1 MTEKAKTPIQSEFE
15 ALPLDQK
22 ISQLMKMEV
31 VTLTES
37 FNYVVKSATKVF
49 EQAGDA
55 IQDLGVKVEA
65 EVKKATSSTT
75 TQTKTAAPKAT
86 AAKPKARP
94 AKKPSAKKS
103 E

>member
-37 FNYVVKSATKVF
+37 FNYVVQSATKAF

-55 IQDLGVKVEA
+55 IQDFGVKVEA

-75 TQTKTAAPKAT
+75 TQTKTAAPKAS
-86 AAKPKARP
+86 APKAKPRA
-94 AKKPSAKKS
+94 AKKPRGKS

>member
-37 FNYVVKSATKVF
+37 FNYVVKSATKAF

-55 IQDLGVKVEA
+55 IQDFGAKVESEA
-65 EVKKATSSTT
+65 KKATSYGK
-75 TQTKTAAPKAT
+75 TQTKTAAPKAAT
-86 AAKPKARP
+86 PKPKARP
-94 AKKPSAKKS
+94 VKKPRGKS
-103 E
+103 GE

>member
-37 FNYVVKSATKVF
+37 FNYVVKSATKAF

-55 IQDLGVKVEA
+55 IQDFGAKVEA
-65 EVKKATSSTT
+65 EAKKATSSTT
-75 TQTKTAAPKAT
+75 SQTKTAAPKAT

-94 AKKPSAKKS
+94 AKKPSAKK
-103 E
+103 

>member
-22 ISQLMKMEV
+22 ISQLMKMEA
-31 VTLTES
+31 VTLTET
-37 FNYVVKSATKVF
+37 FNYVVQSATKAF

-55 IQDLGVKVEA
+55 IQDFGAKVESEA
-65 EVKKATSSTT
+65 KKATSYAKA
-75 TQTKTAAPKAT
+75 QTETAAPKAAT
-86 AAKPKARP
+86 PKPKARP
-94 AKKPSAKKS
+94 AKKPSGKS